1 MYKTLL
7 RITQEDLTMWIDIFY
22 ALKFQR
28 CKNVIVLKMIYNFK
42 AIQNKVPA
50 AFFKKSVETD
60 QPNPTFL

>member
-1 MYKTLL
+1 
-7 RITQEDLTMWIDIFY
+7 
-22 ALKFQR
+22 
-28 CKNVIVLKMIYNFK
+28 MIYNFK